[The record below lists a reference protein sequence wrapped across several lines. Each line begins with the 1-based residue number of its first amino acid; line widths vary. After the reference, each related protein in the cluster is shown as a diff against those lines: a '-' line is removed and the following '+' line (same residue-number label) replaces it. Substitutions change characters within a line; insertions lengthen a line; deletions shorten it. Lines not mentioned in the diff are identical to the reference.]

1 MEYEIKKNEKK
12 VSIKRKDELAN
23 GETANSSVIIAKNG
37 INLQIHKNCQHS
49 E

>member
-1 MEYEIKKNEKK
+1 MEYEIKKKNKE

-23 GETANSSVIIAKNG
+23 GEIANSSVTITKDG
-37 INLQIHKNCQHS
+37 ISLQTHKSCHPS